1 MDFIT
6 ELNKINNNHE
16 DKNYLKN
23 NYLENMN
30 ILDKKSINTLE
41 KIINISNQDNE
52 KKNNKM
58 KKVIFFVISIRYILQ
73 LIKRIS
79 N

>member
-16 DKNYLKN
+16 DKNYFKN

-30 ILDKKSINTLE
+30 ISDKKSINTLE

-52 KKNNKM
+52 KKDKKM
-58 KKVIFFVISIRYILQ
+58 KKIIFVIISIRYILQ
-73 LIKRIS
+73 LIKKFS